1 MKKNNEVRMKEN
13 CANTMMKMLIN
24 DQLKSKNDIMHNMN
38 NKKLNLNF
46 RRSWGVKCMMG
57 HKIDVQEDTALL

>member
-13 CANTMMKMLIN
+13 GANSMMKMLIN
-24 DQLKSKNDIMHNMN
+24 DQVQSKNDIMHIMN

-46 RRSWGVKCMMG
+46 RIIRSEM
-57 HKIDVQEDTALL
+57 HDVA